1 MGGDK
6 KYESLWLVR
15 VNDLDVH
22 PCPGSLCS
30 GHGGPTIQTGIQQVP
45 GTSTTDSVK
54 RTKEV
59 GPQGQ
64 VIEKEVKTTS
74 SKRDHASYRYSGLPC
89 KWTGGVG
96 NTGPDPALAKDT
108 GPKLR
113 YTVDRL
119 PVGANPE
126 EALWV
131 KTEDGRMMMV
141 DPKLVRKSAL
151 EKRGRD

>member
-1 MGGDK
+1 MKVFCCLGLMILMFTPAPQV
-6 KYESLWLVR
+6 SA
-15 VNDLDVH
+15 
-22 PCPGSLCS
+22 
-30 GHGGPTIQTGIQQVP
+30 QTGVQLGPEQLP
-45 GTSTTDSVK
+45 GTTTTDSVK
-54 RTKEV
+54 RTKEI

-74 SKRDHASYRYSGLPC
+74 SKRDHANYKYSGLPC

-96 NTGPDPALAKDT
+96 NSGPNADLVKDT
-108 GPKLR
+108 GPNPR

-131 KTEDGRMMMV
+131 KMGNGKMMMV
-141 DPKLVRKSAL
+141 DPQIVQDLR
-151 EKRGRD
+151 

>member
-1 MGGDK
+1 MMKAVG
-6 KYESLWLVR
+6 WLGLMILIFTPASEV
-15 VNDLDVH
+15 LA
-22 PCPGSLCS
+22 
-30 GHGGPTIQTGIQQVP
+30 QTGVQLGPEQIP

-74 SKRDHASYRYSGLPC
+74 SKRDNANYKYSGLPC

-96 NTGPDPALAKDT
+96 NTGPEPPLAKDT
-108 GPKLR
+108 GPTPR

-119 PVGANPE
+119 PAGANPE
-126 EALWV
+126 EAIWV
-131 KTEDGRMMMV
+131 TMRDGRMMMV
-141 DPKLVRKSAL
+141 DPKLVQNL
-151 EKRGRD
+151 H

>member
-1 MGGDK
+1 MK
-6 KYESLWLVR
+6 AIAWLGLMILILIPAPV
-15 VNDLDVH
+15 VYAQDMT
-22 PCPGSLCS
+22 GA
-30 GHGGPTIQTGIQQVP
+30 TIQTGIQQVP

-74 SKRDHASYRYSGLPC
+74 SKRDHASYKYSGLPC

-96 NTGPDPALAKDT
+96 NTGPSADLVKDT
-108 GPKLR
+108 GPRPR
-113 YTVDRL
+113 YTVDHL
-119 PVGANPE
+119 PLGANPE

-131 KTEDGRMMMV
+131 KMDDGRMMMV
-141 DPKLVRKSAL
+141 DPKIVKNLH
-151 EKRGRD
+151 

>member
-1 MGGDK
+1 MK
-6 KYESLWLVR
+6 AVTWLGLMILMFTPVP
-15 VNDLDVH
+15 VVYAQVA
-22 PCPGSLCS
+22 
-30 GHGGPTIQTGIQQVP
+30 GGPTIQTGIQQVP

-64 VIEKEVKTTS
+64 VIEKEEKTS
-74 SKRDHASYRYSGLPC
+74 ISKKDHAAYKYSGLPC
-89 KWTGGVG
+89 KWTGGVSNPG
-96 NTGPDPALAKDT
+96 ANAALAKDT

-119 PVGANPE
+119 PAGANPE

-131 KTEDGRMMMV
+131 TMQDGRMMMV
-141 DPKLVRKSAL
+141 DPQIVHELP
-151 EKRGRD
+151 

>member
-1 MGGDK
+1 MK
-6 KYESLWLVR
+6 AVAWLGLMILLFTPAPEV
-15 VNDLDVH
+15 LA
-22 PCPGSLCS
+22 
-30 GHGGPTIQTGIQQVP
+30 QTGVQLGPEQIP
-45 GTSTTDSVK
+45 GTTTTDSVK
-54 RTKEV
+54 KTKEV

-74 SKRDHASYRYSGLPC
+74 SKRDHANYKYSGLPC

-96 NTGPDPALAKDT
+96 NTGSNAALVKDT
-108 GPKLR
+108 GPRVR

-131 KTEDGRMMMV
+131 TMRDGTMMMM
-141 DPKLVRKSAL
+141 DPKLVQDL
-151 EKRGRD
+151 H